1 MKNILVPLD
10 FSDIS
15 EHVLDV
21 AGGLAKPLNAKLWL
35 VHVAAP
41 EPDFVGFDVGPES
54 VREGR
59 ADELRKEHVDLQSL
73 TTDLLKRSIQS
84 EALLVQ
90 GPTADTLIAMIAR
103 LNADMV
109 VMGSHGRGALYK
121 TFVGSIS
128 EQLLTKSKV
137 PVVIVPKKN

>member
-10 FSDIS
+10 LSAIS
-15 EHVLDV
+15 GRVLDV
-21 AGGLAKPLNAKLWL
+21 ATEISKRMNVKLWL

-54 VREGR
+54 VREIR
-59 ADELRKEHVDLQSL
+59 ADELRKEHVDLQRSAA
-73 TTDLLKRSIQS
+73 DLRDRSIQC

-90 GPTADTLIAMIAR
+90 GPTSETILSMITK
-103 LNADMV
+103 LKADMV
-109 VMGSHGRGALYK
+109 IMGSHGHGALYK

-128 EQLLTKSKV
+128 EQVLSKSPV
-137 PVVIVPKKN
+137 PVVIVPKQN

>member
-10 FSDIS
+10 LSAIS
-15 EHVLDV
+15 GRVLDV
-21 AGGLAKPLNAKLWL
+21 ATELAQRMNVKLWL

-41 EPDFVGFDVGPES
+41 EPDFVGFDVGPGS
-54 VREGR
+54 VREIR
-59 ADELRKEHVDLQSL
+59 ADELRKEHVDLQRLAS
-73 TTDLLKRSIQS
+73 DLVNRSIQC

-90 GPTADTLIAMIAR
+90 GPTSDTLLSMITR

-109 VMGSHGRGALYK
+109 VMGSHGHGALYK

-128 EQLLTKSKV
+128 EQVLSKSPV
-137 PVVIVPKKN
+137 PVVIVPNKD